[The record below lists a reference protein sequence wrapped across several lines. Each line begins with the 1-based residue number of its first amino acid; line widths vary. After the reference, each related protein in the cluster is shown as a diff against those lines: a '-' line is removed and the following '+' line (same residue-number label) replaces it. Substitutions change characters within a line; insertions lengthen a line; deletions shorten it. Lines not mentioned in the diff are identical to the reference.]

1 MELRYEMP
9 SAVSADVERGDER
22 AMMAMQPIQRWQY
35 RVTFDL
41 RVRNAYGVAFQDF
54 FSTIMEARYGSDFIK
69 VRPFGSLGDKGC
81 DGYRSTGGLVFQCY
95 GKLEDAA
102 PKAATIAKKID
113 DDYQLAV
120 GHLGTIM
127 KEWHFA
133 HNLVSGLPIE
143 AVQKVEE
150 LKQASSHAVGVFG
163 PTSLWT
169 IVDELDETSLFDL
182 LGPAAT
188 AEDTQNLK
196 LEEVRRL
203 TDSLMASIST
213 GTVLNGPVKPVPSD
227 KLTFNQLP
235 GHWVQL
241 LTMASSNGP
250 FIQEYFEKNSDV
262 ELGAKIAHAFSSRY
276 LALKQEALK
285 PGQIMEALYEQ
296 TTGIG
301 SVSTVRQVA
310 AQALLAYLFDAC
322 EIFEEHTDKVGP

>member
-1 MELRYEMP
+1 
-9 SAVSADVERGDER
+9 
-22 AMMAMQPIQRWQY
+22 MAMQPIQRWQY

-54 FSTIMEARYGSDFIK
+54 FSTIMEARYGSDFIR

-81 DGYRSTGGLVFQCY
+81 DGYKSTGGLVFQCY

-102 PKAATIAKKID
+102 PKAATIAKKIG
-113 DDYQLAV
+113 DDYQLAG
-120 GHLGTIM
+120 GHLGAIM

-143 AVQKVEE
+143 AVQKIEE
-150 LKQASSHAVGVFG
+150 LKHAGAHAVGVFG
-163 PTSLWT
+163 PASLWT
-169 IVDELDETSLFDL
+169 IVDELNETELFSL

-188 AEDTQNLK
+188 AEDSQNLK

-203 TDSLMASIST
+203 TDSLMASISA
-213 GTVLNGPVKPVPSD
+213 GTVLNGPIKPVPSD

-241 LTMASSNGP
+241 LTTASSNGP
-250 FIQEYFEKNSDV
+250 FVQEYFEQNSDV
-262 ELGAKIAHAFSSRY
+262 ELGARIAQAFSSRY
-276 LALKQEALK
+276 LALKQEALT
-285 PGQIMEALYEQ
+285 PGQIMDTLYEQ

-322 EIFEEHTDKVGP
+322 EIFEDHVDKVGP

>member
-1 MELRYEMP
+1 
-9 SAVSADVERGDER
+9 
-22 AMMAMQPIQRWQY
+22 MAMQPIQRWHY

-54 FSTIMEARYGSDFIK
+54 FSTIMEARYGSDFIR

-102 PKAATIAKKID
+102 PKAATIAKKIG
-113 DDYQLAV
+113 DDYKLA
-120 GHLGTIM
+120 GGNLGAIM

-143 AVQKVEE
+143 AVEKIEE
-150 LKQASSHAVGVFG
+150 LKQANAHAVGVFG
-163 PTSLWT
+163 PPSLWA
-169 IVDELDETSLFDL
+169 IVEELNETELFNL

-188 AEDTQNLK
+188 AEDCQNLK
-196 LEEVRRL
+196 LDEVRRL
-203 TDSLMASIST
+203 TDSLMTSIST
-213 GTVLNGPVKPVPSD
+213 GAVLNGPIKPVPSD

-241 LTMASSNGP
+241 LKTASSNGP
-250 FIQEYFEKNSDV
+250 FVQEYFDQNSDV
-262 ELGAKIAHAFSSRY
+262 ELGDKIARAFSTRY
-276 LALKQEALK
+276 MELKQEALA
-285 PGQIMEALYEQ
+285 PGQIMDALYVQ
-296 TTGIG
+296 TTGMG
-301 SVSTVRQVA
+301 WVPAVRQVA

-322 EIFEEHTDKVGP
+322 DIFEDHPYKVGP